1 MFEPVA
7 GERCFSQLY
16 GGAGSIPDF
25 EQPGPGWGDRWI
37 FADADAFGWNRVR
50 HCVAAGATV
59 AEQNVRQLVDPGRAL
74 RGADDC
80 TDGDLA
86 VHRERE
92 DGNVARADGLD
103 SGNRGG

>member
-59 AEQNVRQLVDPGRAL
+59 AEQNVRQLVDPR
-74 RGADDC
+74 
-80 TDGDLA
+80 
-86 VHRERE
+86 
-92 DGNVARADGLD
+92 RADRRATCTKRRRCGRD
-103 SGNRGG
+103 ASVRRRPGVPWAWASAFCRK